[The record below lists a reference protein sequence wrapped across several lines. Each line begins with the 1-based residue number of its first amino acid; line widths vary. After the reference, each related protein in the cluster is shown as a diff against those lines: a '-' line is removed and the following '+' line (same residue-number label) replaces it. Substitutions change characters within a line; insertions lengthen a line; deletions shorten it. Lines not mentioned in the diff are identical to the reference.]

1 MFYVVLAPM
10 MLITFVLRFYNREK
24 IKQKFTIDEQVYIDS
39 VFAELVNTVS
49 LDTEEKEN
57 NV

>member
-10 MLITFVLRFYNREK
+10 MLITFVLRVYNRKK

>member
-10 MLITFVLRFYNREK
+10 MLITSVLRVYNRKK